1 MVTHQSLATLGNS
14 MELYKDP
21 KAPVEKR
28 VEDLLGLL
36 TAAEKL
42 EMLLALA
49 KYPKVFVKISHM
61 WSLSKEAYPYA
72 DAMAQVRNIC
82 HHFGVERL

>member
-1 MVTHQSLATLGNS
+1 

-42 EMLLALA
+42 EMLAYLDPAGMVGWPVVAALA
-49 KYPKVFVKISHM
+49 DGI
-61 WSLSKEAYPYA
+61 
-72 DAMAQVRNIC
+72 
-82 HHFGVERL
+82 G

>member
-1 MVTHQSLATLGNS
+1 MLTPPRLSSLIVAQAVLLTPAFGALATLGDS

-42 EMLLALA
+42 EMLAYLDPAGMVGWPVVAALA
-49 KYPKVFVKISHM
+49 DGI
-61 WSLSKEAYPYA
+61 
-72 DAMAQVRNIC
+72 
-82 HHFGVERL
+82 G

>member
-1 MVTHQSLATLGNS
+1 

-42 EMLLALA
+42 EMLSGERQG
-49 KYPKVFVKISHM
+49 KISFRPKGFSHG
-61 WSLSKEAYPYA
+61 SGSKPSARTFQLPSCGKPGA
-72 DAMAQVRNIC
+72 S
-82 HHFGVERL
+82 